1 MKWTVHM
8 GDISLAVFMFPM
20 LFILVFAGVP
30 VALSLISTA
39 FLFGVLEFGM
49 ILPTQLHS
57 RMYDVSS
64 NFILAAIPLF
74 VFMGAMLERAGIAA
88 KLFDAIKI
96 WFGGFRGGLGI
107 TTIIMCGIFAASSG
121 VVGAVEI
128 VVGLMAIPAMMK
140 AGYSKDLAAGTV
152 CAGGSLGTTIPPSV
166 VIIVYASL
174 TEMSVGDLF
183 AGIVIPA
190 GVIVGLFLVY
200 IIGRCILQ
208 PGAGPGI
215 DPSELQ
221 YSLGEKLWLALTALV
236 PAAVLVFCVLGSIF
250 AGIAAPTEAAAV
262 GAVGA
267 VVLSIAYRQFTL
279 SVLIQALRQT
289 IKITSMVMLI
299 VIGGIFFASIFIVH
313 GGDDLVSRVVVGNNL
328 GPTAIII
335 VFLIVVFILGFVLDW
350 ISVLIIVLPISDPI
364 IRAAEIDPLWFGVMV
379 CIVLQTSYLTPPMA
393 PSIFYLRSIAPREI
407 TYIDMYKG
415 VAPFVVAQLL
425 TLGLVACY
433 PAMAT
438 WLPSILFGF

>member
-1 MKWTVHM
+1 MA
-8 GDISLAVFMFPM
+8 DISLAVFMFPM
-20 LFILVFAGVP
+20 LFVLVFAGIP
-30 VALSLISTA
+30 VALSLITTA
-39 FLFGVLEFGM
+39 FFFGVFEFGWN
-49 ILPTQLHS
+49 LPTQLHS

-88 KLFDAIKI
+88 KLFEAIKI
-96 WFGGFRGGLGI
+96 WFGAFRGGLGI

-140 AGYSKDLAAGTV
+140 NKYSKDLAAGTV

-166 VIIVYASL
+166 VIIVYASI

-190 GVIVGLFLVY
+190 GVIVALFLIY
-200 IIGRCILQ
+200 IIVRCAVQ
-208 PGAGPGI
+208 PSAGPGV

-221 YSLGEKLWLALTALV
+221 YSVGEKLWIALTALF
-236 PAAVLVFCVLGSIF
+236 PAALLVVAVLGSIF

-267 VVLSIAYRQFTL
+267 VILSIAYKQF
-279 SVLIQALRQT
+279 SWQVLKEALKQT
-289 IKITSMVMLI
+289 VKITSMVMLI
-299 VIGGIFFASIFIVH
+299 VIGGIFFASVFIVH
-313 GGDDLVSRVVVGNNL
+313 GGDDLVAQIVEGNNL
-328 GPTAIII
+328 GPVAIVIM
-335 VFLIVVFILGFVLDW
+335 FLIVVFILGFVLDW

-379 CIVLQTSYLTPPMA
+379 CIILQTSYLTPPMA

-415 VAPFVVAQLL
+415 VAPFVVAQLF
-425 TLGLVACY
+425 TLALVALY
-433 PAMAT
+433 PTMAT
-438 WLPSILFGF
+438 WLPSVLFGF